1 MLDAIPQLRAIALAL
16 CRNADAADDLVQETL
31 LRGCSS
37 IDSFQPGTNMG
48 AWLAKILR
56 NQFYSD
62 CRRRRY
68 RAVEPLE
75 AHVDGLVTPASQH
88 QVVEMREL
96 QRALGRLRLLEQEAV
111 VLVLL
116 AGYSYEEAGEICG
129 CPTGS
134 IKSRVNWARKKLVEF
149 LSVGEG
155 NLAYDM
161 DPSILS
167 TLASSQIT
175 PTQCG

>member
-37 IDSFQPGTNMG
+37 IDSFQPGTNRG

-96 QRALGRLRLLEQEAV
+96 QRAVGKLRLLEQEAV

-116 AGYSYEEAGEICG
+116 LGYSYEEAGEICG

-134 IKSRVNWARKKLVEF
+134 IKSRVNRARRKLAEF
-149 LSVGEG
+149 LLVGEG
-155 NLAYDM
+155 NLAHDI
-161 DPSILS
+161 DPSIVA

-175 PTQCG
+175 PARWD